1 MQAARTVLLVAN
13 CGEFLN
19 LQISG
24 RLIRRWYQPV
34 LRQGG
39 VPQDYKHLSPATL
52 SRATV
57 PAWGL
62 LTEETKKQ
70 AEAGEK
76 GSDLSNN
83 DSSRGRSRLWVQLY
97 TIL

>member
-19 LQISG
+19 LQVSG
-24 RLIRRWYQPV
+24 RLIRRRWYQPV

-39 VPQDYKHLSPATL
+39 VPHYYKHLSPATL

-62 LTEETKKQ
+62 LTEETKEKQ
-70 AEAGEK
+70 AVGWGEGVRPK
-76 GSDLSNN
+76 
-83 DSSRGRSRLWVQLY
+83 Q
-97 TIL
+97 